1 MPRPIWSGSISFGL
15 VNIPVRLHG
24 ATKSHRI
31 AFHEYDEGSGQRIRL
46 KRVTEASGRE
56 ISWKKIVKGFE
67 VAKGRHVVLSDEE
80 LAAAAPEKTRTI
92 EIEQFVQ
99 LNEIDPVSWD
109 QTYFV
114 VPDGTAAARAYA
126 LFREALAKSGRVAIG
141 RFVMRTKEYVVCL
154 RPFEEVIA
162 LQTMFYPDE
171 IRNPKDL
178 GELPR
183 KPALKA
189 NELALANRLID
200 GLSAP
205 WDPSTLRDTYRDRVM
220 KLVAKKAQGQEI
232 ITEQVAVAEEGHGEK
247 PIVDLMAA
255 LKATLAANET
265 GGAPTAR
272 RPARRARRGKAAGAK
287 EPTPRTA
294 SPAGRRP
301 PGRHA
306 AGR

>member
-1 MPRPIWSGSISFGL
+1 MPRPVWTGSISFGL

-24 ATKSHRI
+24 ATESHRV
-31 AFHEYDEGSGQRIRL
+31 AFHEYDQGSGQRIRL
-46 KRVTEASGRE
+46 KRVTEKSGRE
-56 ISWKKIVKGFE
+56 IPWKKIVKGFE
-67 VAKGRHVVLSDEE
+67 VAKGQHVVLSEDE

-99 LNEIDPVSWD
+99 LHEIDPVSWD

-126 LFREALAKSGRVAIG
+126 LFREALARSDRVAIG

-154 RPFEEVIA
+154 RPFADVVA

-183 KPALKA
+183 KSSLKA
-189 NELALANRLID
+189 SELALANRLID

-205 WDPSTLRDTYRDRVM
+205 WNPSALRDTYRDRVM
-220 KLVAKKAQGQEI
+220 KLVAKKAKGQEI
-232 ITEQVAVAEEGHGEK
+232 VTDQAAGAEQGQGENQ
-247 PIVDLMAA
+247 IVDLMSA

-265 GGAPTAR
+265 GGAPTVR
-272 RPARRARRGKAAGAK
+272 RPARAARRGKTAARAGK
-287 EPTPRTA
+287 LRVA
-294 SPAGRRP
+294 SPGRRRP
-301 PGRHA
+301 PARRA
-306 AGR
+306 AER